1 MKVDFRFEHKVVKA
15 NTTSPIGLMIEC
27 TAPAAPQLAPTT
39 VRASQGV
46 VFVIDRSGSMGSGRL
61 ELVKAT
67 ILDLLGRLNRND
79 FLSVVSFDDEARVE
93 VPMRRIDEHN
103 IADVRRRIAD
113 LRPGG
118 STNLELGYRTG
129 IEQAAIAGVETTIVL
144 LSDGQANAGVVDPGL
159 LGQLAAQVTEHLI
172 RTSTIGIGTGYDER
186 ILDALAVASN
196 GNHFAA
202 IELGEAV
209 DGLTAEFD
217 DLLNKTA
224 SNLQVNIQLAP
235 KFAGQGVNIRKVQYL
250 RDFTYGSGNAIALLG
265 DMCSEEEKNFVF
277 EISLGATDD
286 TNGVAELAAT
296 VDFEWTDLQTGL
308 LRKTS
313 TELFVEVVNANNFV
327 EPAHD
332 EDVVAELRSLRIQE
346 QKEQAIE
353 LMRQGRAAEAHA
365 LMAQLGAEYSQMLDE
380 MQMMS
385 ARSRHR
391 MQSDMAETMN
401 FSMMTDQDEFIKRG
415 VENVKRVRSNKPDP
429 RKKGD
434 V

>member
-1 MKVDFRFEHKVVKA
+1 MQVDFRFEHKVVKA

-27 TAPAAPQLAPTT
+27 TAPATSQIAPTT

-79 FLSVVSFDDEARVE
+79 YLSVVSFDDEARVE

-103 IADVRRRIAD
+103 IAEVRRRIAD

-129 IEQAAIAGVETTIVL
+129 IEQAAVAGVETTIVL
-144 LSDGQANAGVVDPGL
+144 LSDGQANAGVVDPAL

-202 IELGEAV
+202 IEIGEAV

-224 SNLQVNIQLAP
+224 SNLKVNIQLAP
-235 KFAGQGVNIRKVQYL
+235 KFAGQGANIRKVQYL
-250 RDFTYGSGNAIALLG
+250 RDFRYVAGNAVALLG

-277 EISLGATDD
+277 ELTLGASPD
-286 TNGVAELAAT
+286 TNGVAEYAAT
-296 VDFEWTDLQTGL
+296 VEIEWTDLETGE
-308 LRKTS
+308 LRKAG
-313 TELFVEVVNANNFV
+313 TELYVEVVNANDFV

-353 LMRQGRAAEAHA
+353 LMRQGRVAEAQA
-365 LMAQLGAEYSQMLDE
+365 LMAQLGAEYSQMLNE
-380 MQMMS
+380 MQFMS
-385 ARSRHR
+385 QRSRSR
-391 MQSDMAETMN
+391 MQSDMEETMS
-401 FSMMTDQDEFIKRG
+401 FSMMADQDEFIKRG

>member
-1 MKVDFRFEHKVVKA
+1 MQVDFRYEHHVVKA
-15 NTTSPIGLMIEC
+15 NTTTPIGLMIEC
-27 TAPAAPQLAPTT
+27 TAPAAPALATPT

-46 VFVIDRSGSMGSGRL
+46 VFVIDRSGSMGNGRL
-61 ELVKAT
+61 ELVKNT

-118 STNLELGYRTG
+118 STNLEVGYRTG
-129 IEQAAIAGVETTIVL
+129 IEQAAVAGVETTIVL
-144 LSDGQANAGVVDPGL
+144 LSDGQANAGVVDPVL
-159 LGQLAAQVTEHLI
+159 LGQLAAQVTEHMI

-217 DLLNKTA
+217 DLLNKTV
-224 SNLQVNIQLAP
+224 SNIKVNIELNPQ
-235 KFAGQGVNIRKVQYL
+235 FAAAGASIRKVQYM
-250 RDFTYGSGNAIALLG
+250 RDFKFENGHAQAWLG

-277 EISLGATDD
+277 ELVLSGVDADRSIDD
-286 TNGVAELAAT
+286 VAAK
-296 VDFEWTDLQTGL
+296 VSVEWVDLQTG
-308 LRKTS
+308 KSHTV
-313 TELFVEVVNANNFV
+313 VEAFDVKVLVATDWV
-327 EPAHD
+327 EPARD

-346 QKEQAIE
+346 QKEMAIE
-353 LMRQGRAAEAHA
+353 LMRQGRVAEAQA
-365 LMAQLGAEYSQMLDE
+365 LMAQLGDEYAHMLEE
-380 MQMMS
+380 MQFMS
-385 ARSRHR
+385 QRSRSR
-391 MQSDMAETMN
+391 MQSDMAETMS
-401 FSMMTDQDEFIKRG
+401 FSMMAGEEFIKRG
-415 VENVKRVRSNKPDP
+415 YENVKRVRSNKPDP

>member
-61 ELVKAT
+61 ELVKGT

-129 IEQAAIAGVETTIVL
+129 IEQAAIAGVETTILL
-144 LSDGQANAGVVDPGL
+144 LSDGQANAGVVDPAL

-224 SNLQVNIQLAP
+224 SNLKVKIQLAP
-235 KFAGQGVNIRKVQYL
+235 KFAGQGGNIRKVQYL
-250 RDFTYGSGNAIALLG
+250 RDFRYVAGNAIALLG

-296 VDFEWTDLQTGL
+296 VEFEWTDLQTGQ

-385 ARSRHR
+385 ERSRHR
-391 MQSDMAETMN
+391 MQSDMAETMS

>member
-61 ELVKAT
+61 ELVKGT

-144 LSDGQANAGVVDPGL
+144 LSDGQANAGVVDPAL

-250 RDFTYGSGNAIALLG
+250 RDFRYVTGHAIAQLG

-277 EISLGATDD
+277 ELTLGATDD

-296 VDFEWTDLQTGL
+296 VDFEWTDLQTGQ

-313 TELFVEVVNANNFV
+313 TELFVEVVNASNFV

-385 ARSRHR
+385 ERSRHR
-391 MQSDMAETMN
+391 MQSDMAETMS

>member
-27 TAPAAPQLAPTT
+27 TAPAAPLFAPTT
-39 VRASQGV
+39 VRTSQGV

-61 ELVKAT
+61 ELVKGT

-144 LSDGQANAGVVDPGL
+144 LSDGQANAGVVDPAL

-250 RDFTYGSGNAIALLG
+250 RDFRYVTGHAIAQLG

-277 EISLGATDD
+277 ELTLGATDD

-296 VDFEWTDLQTGL
+296 VDFEWTDLQTGQ

-313 TELFVEVVNANNFV
+313 TELFVEVVNASNFV

-391 MQSDMAETMN
+391 MQSDMAETMS